1 MTRISPAVPCG
12 LPMPES
18 PGAGWGWDLRV
29 YHSNRLE
36 VLAKELAGLLE
47 SDPSG
52 PFTPER
58 IVIPHR
64 TTEHWLRLELAR
76 ELGIAANIGFE
87 LPAEFAWSVLRGAV
101 PSLSKARDFA
111 PEVLRWHLFELLPD
125 FAREDKVEAE
135 AGARQVRRFLA
146 DGDERKRLE
155 LAEKLAGVFD
165 RCINFRED
173 WIREW
178 ERGATPHW
186 QARLWRMLVDRVPER
201 HWVHALDALE
211 RELGRKAPDAPP
223 PRDWPRRAFVFG
235 VSALSPSYLR
245 LLEQLSGKIEL
256 HVFLFNPSAAYWA
269 DLRTE
274 REIRHRTG
282 GGDAEAQHFAV
293 GNKLLAAWGRAGRD
307 IFDKLIAQH
316 DEAKELDAEPA
327 RESRLAMV
335 QEDIREARDGDEAAA
350 SASSAAATTGE
361 AARTRRASPDN
372 SLQIHCCHSAMRE
385 AEVLHD
391 RLLDLLETH
400 PDIEPADIM
409 ILTPNPARYGPM
421 IAAVF
426 EAEGRIPVALS
437 NFRAADSPTA
447 RAFFDLL
454 SLPGTRYGVE
464 AVLAPLDAPSL
475 RAHFGIDENSLP
487 AIRNWVERAGIR
499 RGVEAGANAGTD
511 DAQAPPIP
519 GNTWREGLQ
528 RLLMGYAA
536 GDTDELALGVAPC
549 AIRGEGG
556 FDASR
561 EKYEIL
567 GKFIS
572 YCNAAFELRGE
583 MERPRPAKQW
593 ATLLR
598 WKILPGFFDN
608 GSTIGGYREVEQMRE
623 AADEFEEI
631 GKLIDSFADQACRI
645 DCPISFE
652 VVRQTLGDAAADPAS
667 GPVRLADGASIGR
680 LAQGQVLPAK
690 IVCAVGMNGGC
701 FPRNP
706 PRHTFDLIEC
716 DHRSGKRRPGDRDV
730 RHEDRY
736 NFLEALLTARDA
748 FIVSYSG
755 RDQRDDAELPPSV
768 VVDELL
774 DYLAARFPAASPT
787 GKTEEDRKSALESF
801 RFEHPLQPFSQR
813 YFTGGGKLFSYSKTM
828 RDAAAALRGGN
839 RKSPNRFAASLPE
852 PDASRRTIDLDELAK
867 FFANPARGFL
877 NERFGI
883 DLKEEGAAMD
893 EVEPLE
899 IDGLQKWSLREEIF
913 NRTLEGRQ
921 SGVDSGSV
929 RSLLL
934 ARGTLPFGGF
944 GENDCDDAFAVV
956 DAMREKLKPYAA
968 ELASEPVGLGLK
980 LGDFHLGGAI
990 PHVGEGRMVW
1000 WRNGKRRARDVIEI
1014 RLRQLAW
1021 MAAGKQPL
1029 PLVAISHDGE
1039 KIYSAPDSS
1048 AESIMH
1054 WLETR
1059 WRGLSKPLCF
1069 FPESSMAYAEKLGA
1083 ESKDFEAAMS
1093 KARLLWAGDSRGYIP
1108 PERDDLHNRLVWD
1121 VDAAA
1126 DPLQSEEFSGLAQL
1140 LLSPIF
1146 GGKPQ

>member
-1 MTRISPAVPCG
+1 MY
-12 LPMPES
+12 
-18 PGAGWGWDLRV
+18 V

-36 VLAKELAGLLE
+36 SLAEKLARLIA
-47 SDPSG
+47 SDPAK
-52 PFTPER
+52 PLEPER

-64 TTEHWLRLELAR
+64 TTERWLRLEIAR
-76 ELGIAANIGFE
+76 ELGIAANIDFE

-101 PSLSKARDFA
+101 PSLSKVRDFA

-125 FAREDKVEAE
+125 FAREADAE
-135 AGARQVRRFLA
+135 ADARQVRRFLA

-155 LAEKLAGVFD
+155 LAEKLAEIFD
-165 RCINFRED
+165 RCINFRAD

-178 ERGATPHW
+178 ERGAAPHW
-186 QARLWRMLVDRVPER
+186 QARLWRMLVEKVPER
-201 HWVHALDALE
+201 HWVHALDALG
-211 RELGRKAPDAPP
+211 RELERISTDSRP

-245 LLEQLSGKIEL
+245 LLEQITAKIDL
-256 HVFLFNPSAAYWA
+256 HIFLFNPSAAYWA

-282 GGDAEAQHFAV
+282 GGDAEAQHFDV

-307 IFDKLIAQH
+307 TFDKLIAQH
-316 DEAKELDAEPA
+316 NEAEQLDVEPA
-327 RESRLAMV
+327 RESRLAVV
-335 QEDIREARDGDEAAA
+335 QEDISEARDGAK
-350 SASSAAATTGE
+350 
-361 AARTRRASPDN
+361 AARSHRALPDN

-409 ILTPNPARYGPM
+409 ILTPEPARYGPM

-475 RAHFGIDENSLP
+475 RARFGIDENSLP
-487 AIRNWVERAGIR
+487 AIRDWVARAGIR
-499 RGVEAGANAGTD
+499 RGVEAGASAGAD
-511 DAQAPPIP
+511 DGQTPAIP

-536 GDTDELALGVAPC
+536 GDTDELALDVAPC

-556 FDASR
+556 FDAGQER
-561 EKYEIL
+561 YETL
-567 GKFIS
+567 GKLIS
-572 YCNAAFELRGE
+572 YCKAAFELRGE
-583 MERPRPAKQW
+583 VARPRSAKQW
-593 ATLLR
+593 ATFLR
-598 WKILPGFFDN
+598 WKILPRFFDN
-608 GSTIGGYREVEQMRE
+608 GSTVGGYREVEKMRE
-623 AADEFEEI
+623 AADEFEQI
-631 GKLIDSFADQACRI
+631 GRLIDNFADQAGRI

-652 VVRQTLGDAAADPAS
+652 VVRQTLGDAAAAPAP
-667 GPVRLADGASIGR
+667 GPARLADGAAIGR
-680 LAQGQVLPAK
+680 LAPGQVLPAK
-690 IVCAVGMNGGC
+690 IVCAVGMNGDG

-736 NFLEALLTARDA
+736 AFLEALFAARDA

-755 RDQRDDAELPPSV
+755 RDQRDDSDLPPSV

-774 DYLAARFPAASPT
+774 DYLAARFPVESPT

-801 RFEHPLQPFSQR
+801 RFEHPLQPFSRR
-813 YFTGGGKLFSYSKTM
+813 YFNGGGKLFSYSRTM
-828 RDAAAALRGGN
+828 RDAAAALRHGN
-839 RKSPNRFAASLPE
+839 RESPNRFAASLPE

-899 IDGLQKWSLREEIF
+899 IDGLQEWGLREEIF
-913 NRTLEGRQ
+913 RRTEAEREGGAG
-921 SGVDSGSV
+921 SDSV
-929 RSLLL
+929 RALLL
-934 ARGTLPFGGF
+934 ARGNLSIGGF
-944 GENDCDDAFAVV
+944 GENDYEDAFGAVGQL
-956 DAMREKLKPYAA
+956 RELLVPYAA
-968 ELASEPVGLGLK
+968 ELAAHPVHVELK
-980 LGDFHLGGAI
+980 LGGFHLGGAI
-990 PHVGEGRMVW
+990 PHVGGERMIW
-1000 WRNGKRRARDVIEI
+1000 WRNGKRRPKDVIEI

-1021 MAAGKQPL
+1021 VAAGNQPL
-1029 PLVAISHDGE
+1029 PLVAISLDGE
-1039 KIYSAPDSS
+1039 KTYSAPDSS

-1054 WLETR
+1054 WLET
-1059 WRGLSKPLCF
+1059 WWWGLSKPLCF
-1069 FPESSMAYAEKLGA
+1069 FPKSSLAYAEKLGG
-1083 ESKDFEAAMS
+1083 ESKDFEGAMS
-1093 KARLLWAGDSRGYIP
+1093 NARLAWRGGSWGKSQ

-1121 VDAAA
+1121 VDAGD
-1126 DPLQSEEFSGLAQL
+1126 DPLQSEEFGRLAQL

-1146 GGKPQ
+1146 GGKPR

>member
-1 MTRISPAVPCG
+1 M
-12 LPMPES
+12 
-18 PGAGWGWDLRV
+18 
-29 YHSNRLE
+29 
-36 VLAKELAGLLE
+36 LAKELAGLLA
-47 SDPSG
+47 SDPSE
-52 PFTPER
+52 PFAPER

-64 TTEHWLRLELAR
+64 TTERWLRLELAR
-76 ELGIAANIGFE
+76 ELGIAANIDFE
-87 LPAEFAWSVLRGAV
+87 LPAEFAWSILRGAM

-111 PEVLRWHLFELLPD
+111 PEFLRWHLFELLPD
-125 FAREDKVEAE
+125 FARDDTVA
-135 AGARQVRRFLA
+135 AGADARQVRRFLA

-178 ERGATPHW
+178 ERGAAPHW
-186 QARLWRMLVDRVPER
+186 QARLWRMLVEKVPER
-201 HWVHALDALE
+201 HWVHALDALV
-211 RELGRKAPDAPP
+211 RELGRTSTRGP

-245 LLEQLSGKIEL
+245 LLEQLAGKIEL
-256 HVFLFNPSAAYWA
+256 HVFLFNPSTAYWA

-282 GGDAEAQHFAV
+282 DGNAEGQHFDV

-307 IFDKLIAQH
+307 VFDKLIAQQ
-316 DEAKELDAEPA
+316 DEAEQLDAEEPA
-327 RESRLAMV
+327 RDSRLAMV
-335 QEDIREARDGDEAAA
+335 REDIREARDGAEAAA
-350 SASSAAATTGE
+350 SANSAAATTGE

-391 RLLDLLETH
+391 RLLDLLETN

-409 ILTPNPARYGPM
+409 ILTPDPARYGPM

-447 RAFFDLL
+447 RAFIDLL

-475 RAHFGIDENSLP
+475 RARFGIDENSLP
-487 AIRNWVERAGIR
+487 AIRDWVARAGIR
-499 RGVEAGANAGTD
+499 RGVEVGANAGAD
-511 DAQAPPIP
+511 DEQTPAIS
-519 GNTWREGLQ
+519 GNTWREGLR

-556 FDASR
+556 FDAGR
-561 EKYEIL
+561 EKYETL
-567 GKFIS
+567 GRFIS

-583 MERPRPAKQW
+583 VTKPRSAKQW
-593 ATLLR
+593 ANLLR

-608 GSTIGGYREVEQMRE
+608 GSTIGGYREVERMRE

-631 GKLIDSFADQACRI
+631 VKLIDGFADQAGRV

-652 VVRQTLGDAAADPAS
+652 VVRQTLGAAAAAPAP
-667 GPVRLADGASIGR
+667 GPARLADGAAIGR
-680 LAQGQVLPAK
+680 LAPGQVLPAK
-690 IVCAVGMNGGC
+690 IVCAAGMNGDG

-736 NFLEALLTARDA
+736 AFLEALFAARDA

-787 GKTEEDRKSALESF
+787 GKTEEDRKAALESF
-801 RFEHPLQPFSQR
+801 RFEHPLQPFSRR

-839 RKSPNRFAASLPE
+839 RESPNRFASSLPE
-852 PDASRRTIDLDELAK
+852 PDASRRMIDLDELAK

-883 DLKEEGAAMD
+883 DLKEEGATMD

-899 IDGLQKWSLREEIF
+899 IDGLQEWGLREEIF
-913 NRTLEGRQ
+913 HRTEAEREG
-921 SGVDSGSV
+921 GADSASV
-929 RSLLL
+929 RALLL
-934 ARGTLPFGGF
+934 ARGNLPIGGF
-944 GENDCDDAFAVV
+944 GENDYDDAFGAVGEL
-956 DAMREKLKPYAA
+956 REKLKPYAA
-968 ELASEPVGLGLK
+968 ELAAHPVNVDLK
-980 LGDFHLGGAI
+980 LGGFHLGGAI
-990 PHVGEGRMVW
+990 PHVGGERMIW
-1000 WRNGKRRARDVIEI
+1000 WRNGKRRPKDVIEI

-1021 MAAGKQPL
+1021 AAAGNQPL
-1029 PLVAISHDGE
+1029 PVVAISSDGE
-1039 KIYSAPDSS
+1039 KTYQAPDSP
-1048 AESIMH
+1048 AESILH
-1054 WLETR
+1054 WLETW

-1069 FPESSMAYAEKLGA
+1069 FPKSSMAYAEKLGA
-1083 ESKDFEAAMS
+1083 ESRDLEAAVS
-1093 KARLLWAGDSRGYIP
+1093 KARLAWEGDSRGNIH

-1126 DPLQSEEFSGLAQL
+1126 DPLRSEEFAKLARL

-1146 GGKPQ
+1146 GGKPR